1 MYIFDPCLALVNK
14 TFAFLSVKWAVFSSH
29 MQIKASLLLSSHGQ
43 EIPKISDR
51 LKSLGSAAVD
61 APDVASSTVCDT
73 DIEGITVLKSL

>member
-1 MYIFDPCLALVNK
+1 
-14 TFAFLSVKWAVFSSH
+14 

-61 APDVASSTVCDT
+61 AGPDVASSTVCDT